1 MKLGKAMVG
10 VFVVLVCQATHA
22 HQTDAHAAECAKA
35 RDRNFS
41 AIRYATAVAAPEGS
55 IDKATRPS
63 IELACILLMSDREQ
77 ASARLLQIFSQS
89 TKAGQLYSLA
99 ALYHTDQKTFDGL
112 AEDLEK
118 DNAPVTYIAGDTASE
133 RTVAD
138 LVATIRKGQLPKIF
152 SDFTTRWAAST
163 NWATH
168 HHEAGLR

>member
-1 MKLGKAMVG
+1 MNLGKAMVG

-22 HQTDAHAAECAKA
+22 HQTDAHVAECAKA

-41 AIRYATAVAAPEGS
+41 AIRYAAAVTSPEGS

-77 ASARLLQIFSQS
+77 ASARLLQIYSQS
-89 TKAGQLYSLA
+89 TKAGQLYALS
-99 ALYHTDQKTFDGL
+99 ALYGTDRKTFDAL
-112 AEDLEK
+112 AEDLGK
-118 DNAPVTYIAGDTASE
+118 DNALVTYVAGDAVSE

-138 LVATIRKGQLPKIF
+138 FVATIRKGQLPKIF
-152 SDFTTRWAAST
+152 SDFTTRWAGST

-168 HHEAGLR
+168 H